1 MEFGEIIVVQLKNG
15 QALGR
20 YLSTPNTPSKS
31 SVTNRIRVAIGKNR
45 EAQLTT
51 DRLLMSTG
59 IVDSNVEQTNDLWK
73 LSKDLSGEIDLRE
86 AWNIAIDSTIGG
98 IATIQPRKLP

>member
-1 MEFGEIIVVQLKNG
+1 MELGEIIVVQLKNG
-15 QALGR
+15 PAIGR

-31 SVTNRIRVAIGKNR
+31 SVTGRIRVAIGKNR

-59 IVDSNVEQTNDLWK
+59 IVDSNIEKSNDL
-73 LSKDLSGEIDLRE
+73 
-86 AWNIAIDSTIGG
+86 
-98 IATIQPRKLP
+98 